1 MKVILLA
8 EVKNLGKRGAVVEV
22 ADGYAR
28 NYLIPRGLAREAS
41 SAGLKALEEEQQ
53 RASRRAAREL
63 AEAQRLGERLQGL
76 VVTIPARAGGEGK
89 LFGSV
94 TARDVAEAIS
104 RVLGV
109 EMDRRK
115 VDLREPIKALGEYP
129 VTIKLYHGVRA
140 TVTARVV
147 PGSEGKG

>member
-8 EVKNLGKRGAVVEV
+8 EVKNLGKKGTVVEV

-41 SAGLKALEEEQQ
+41 PAGLRALEEEQQ
-53 RASRRAAREL
+53 RVSRRAAREL
-63 AEAQRLGERLQGL
+63 AEAQRLGERMQGL
-76 VVTIPARAGGEGK
+76 VVTIPARAGEEGR

-94 TARDVAEAIS
+94 TTRDVAGAIT
-104 RVLGV
+104 RALGI

-115 VDLREPIKALGEYP
+115 VELREPIKALGDYP
-129 VTIKLYHGVRA
+129 VTIKLHPGVSA